1 MTDKDNSLEAI
12 FYRMATRQIPKQFHG
27 RIMEVFRKAVG
38 RHQKEG
44 DGRTLQ
50 AEPRQLPG
58 LVPPSVI
65 QAHHA
70 QMALLQSVAIVGQ
83 AVESVRRAVH
93 VGAAGQQPPIR
104 DEGTTF
110 LMPEPK
116 QRSALTLDDLVEAS
130 NRVRVLNGLAVRTP
144 TRPRPVAEPKPDS
157 ISPMFAGLK
166 VIPVPHLPQDTIA
179 VSQEMYDRIK
189 ASEPEPTQ

>member
-44 DGRTLQ
+44 DGRVLQ
-50 AEPRQLPG
+50 AEPHTLPG
-58 LVPPSVI
+58 LVPASVI

-93 VGAAGQQPPIR
+93 IGAAGQQPPLR

-110 LMPEPK
+110 VMPDK
-116 QRSALTLDDLVEAS
+116 HAKLTLDDIHESA
-130 NRVRVLNGLAVRTP
+130 NRLRILSCLAPRTP
-144 TRPRPVAEPKPDS
+144 TKPRPVAIPQG
-157 ISPMFAGLK
+157 FTGLK
-166 VIPVPHLPQDTIA
+166 IIPVQELPDDTIV
-179 VSQEMYDRIK
+179 VSQQMYDRIK